1 MADENDAPET
11 VDPVDETKTQIQE
24 LKDGLMEIATQVG
37 RLKGELK
44 AHKERPDAHHP
55 AMLGKDVN

>member
-1 MADENDAPET
+1 MADDSLSEL
-11 VDPVDETKTQIQE
+11 DEIKSKIQE
-24 LKDGLMEIATQVG
+24 LHDGLMEIATTVG

-55 AMLGKDVN
+55 AMLSKDVN